1 MFMKRVK
8 LIYVLSIFSVSLY
21 AMQNQKLVDLE
32 KKIPNVVLDIKY
44 ATEDNF
50 THKVVYPAAKAY
62 LVKEAAQALCK
73 VQEELN
79 EEGLGLK
86 VFDGYRPLSVQVKF
100 WQLVPDERYVADP
113 KKGSRHNR
121 GCAVDCTLICLKDGK
136 ELEMPTP
143 FDDFTEKA
151 HRDYMNISENVKSN
165 RDKLEEIM
173 KKNGFIGLPTEW
185 WHFDYQGWENYALL
199 DKTFDELE
207 AQ

>member
-1 MFMKRVK
+1 MKKVN
-8 LIYVLSIFSVSLY
+8 LVICGVSFFFLSLN
-21 AMQNQKLVDLE
+21 AMQNPKLVDLE
-32 KKIPNVVLDIKY
+32 KKIPNVVLEIKY

-50 THKVVYPAAKAY
+50 THKIVYPAAKAY
-62 LVKEAAQALCK
+62 LVSQAAEALFK

-79 EEGLGLK
+79 KQGLGLK
-86 VFDGYRPLSVQVKF
+86 IFDGYRPLSVQEKF

-121 GCAVDCTLICLKDGK
+121 GCAVDCTLVYLENGK

-185 WHFDYQGWENYALL
+185 WHFDYQGWEQYPLL
-199 DKTFDELE
+199 DKNFNELE
-207 AQ
+207 S

>member
-1 MFMKRVK
+1 MKNTQ
-8 LIYVLSIFSVSLY
+8 LICFLSLFALPLT
-21 AMQNQKLVDLE
+21 AMKDPQLIDLQ
-32 KKIPNVVLDIKY
+32 KKIPTIVLDIKY

-50 THKVVYPAAKAY
+50 THKVVYPIAKAY
-62 LVKEAAQALCK
+62 LVKGAAQALCE
-73 VQEELN
+73 VQSEL
-79 EEGLGLK
+79 EKEGLGLK
-86 VFDGYRPLSVQVKF
+86 VFDGYRPLSVQEKF

-151 HRDYMNISENVKSN
+151 HRDYMNIPAEVRTN
-165 RDKLEEIM
+165 REKLEAIM
-173 KKNGFIGLPTEW
+173 NKHGFMGLPTEW
-185 WHFDYQGWENYALL
+185 WHFDYQGWEHYALL
-199 DKTFDELE
+199 DKNFDELE